1 MPMICG
7 DTNMKKSTKKETRNK
22 IVEEYIRIYSRKYR
36 RAHYKSK
43 WVLQSGNQ
51 LAEEDFKSWCQESKV
66 IMRKHKVGLITD
78 DDMLGY
84 INKWIEQDVKI
95 KEEIDILALS
105 K

>member
-22 IVEEYIRIYSRKYR
+22 IVEEYKRIYSRKYR

-66 IMRKHKVGLITD
+66 I
-78 DDMLGY
+78 
-84 INKWIEQDVKI
+84 WIEQDVKI